1 MAGSFSGVATHE
13 IYRHILDFIYLDTR
27 SLARLQNASRHLR
40 NHCNVEE
47 LLLQRVLHID
57 LTAAEVE
64 VDTAQDLKV
73 SVLEV
78 TISHGLAE
86 RASLLDDVFSV
97 CRSLQHIHLRL
108 VPDPAWF
115 IAEWVEG
122 MEDDELLDVVEK
134 QEIAVGDSVGLM
146 FAKLAK
152 SFGHREPVHLDGCVD
167 AILRALRD
175 DSWSPGLCSVSLFE
189 LMGPWGSLGDHL
201 EIVLMRRA
209 MGHVPDKRSLIGKAD
224 MHVVFMNEDDV
235 SSELQ
240 WRKASASYGFI
251 YVGLPH
257 QPVQGFFDLIH
268 AVPAKPVRARA
279 ASFLSHYA
287 AGGEQTSGFLELS
300 VQIANVFP
308 SFARLAGADFA
319 CRFIQANPE
328 HGSNMA
334 CEALRVY
341 YEDIAEDIPRI
352 RELAGDLEG
361 HVDEESECTTD
372 FSDFD
377 EEVYARGDRMNRATK
392 GCGHG
397 INIPRF
403 FLPKFDG
410 EETEAQIEVQ
420 NSVLKD
426 LTPMQPGVAAQTW
439 AELAGIARGRPDIKW
454 LGRVVYGPWC
464 GPPSRQ
470 YWNDFRIIHAGE
482 MTDLQNE
489 GHRLRFGEK
498 CMKYGSID
506 ICVVTLN
513 VWPVGERVGYHGV
526 LDLFAEVRCMRSF
539 EHYWPKTAYFLQ
551 GENYAKWVQP
561 HTSVSRQDAANSLLS
576 RFSTFDVREPG
587 VAEAIRKCRLVL
599 MAEPTIKSG
608 VCQDSCSAWDNLFG
622 RGTHRGRE
630 GLQAYDLML
639 RHGPRISNE
648 ARGGENEAQVLR
660 SQWERSG
667 GLGDNG
673 GPAVEGSLEAF
684 VQRCEEMNAFTPEG
698 LKVLRA

>member
-1 MAGSFSGVATHE
+1 MNREFSFCPTS
-13 IYRHILDFIYLDTR
+13 ISWND
-27 SLARLQNASRHLR
+27 
-40 NHCNVEE
+40 
-47 LLLQRVLHID
+47 
-57 LTAAEVE
+57 AA
-64 VDTAQDLKV
+64 QV

-78 TISHGLAE
+78 TISPGLAE

-97 CRSLQHIHLRL
+97 CRVLLHIHLRL

-115 IAEWVEG
+115 IAERVEE
-122 MEDDELLDVVEK
+122 MEDELRDVVEK
-134 QEIAVGDSVGLM
+134 QEITPSDSVGLM

-152 SFGHREPVHLDGCVD
+152 ETEEREPAHLDGCLD
-167 AILRALRD
+167 AILLALSD
-175 DSWSPGLCSVSLFE
+175 DSWSPGLCSMSLFE
-189 LMGPWGSLGDHL
+189 LMGSYGSLGDHL
-201 EIVLMRRA
+201 EDVLMRRA
-209 MGHVPDKRSLIGKAD
+209 IGRVPDKRSLIGKAD

-240 WRKASASYGFI
+240 WRKVSASSGFI
-251 YVGLPH
+251 YVGAPE
-257 QPVQGFFDLIH
+257 PVQGFFDLIH
-268 AVPAKPVRARA
+268 AVPAEAVRARA
-279 ASFLSHYA
+279 ACFLSHYA
-287 AGGEQTSGFLELS
+287 VGSEETSGFLQVS
-300 VQIANVFP
+300 VQIANMFP

-328 HGSNMA
+328 HGSNMTY
-334 CEALRVY
+334 EALRVY
-341 YEDIAEDIPRI
+341 YEDVAKDIPRI
-352 RELAGDLEG
+352 RELAGDLE

-377 EEVYARGDRMNRATK
+377 EEMYAAGDWMNRATR
-392 GCGHG
+392 GCGYG
-397 INIPRF
+397 INTPRF
-403 FLPKFDG
+403 FLPKFEG
-410 EETEAQIEVQ
+410 EEAEAQIEVR
-420 NSVLKD
+420 NSVLKN

-454 LGRVVYGPWC
+454 LGRVVHGPWC
-464 GPPSRQ
+464 GQPSRQ
-470 YWNDFRIIHAGE
+470 HWNDFRIIHAGE

-489 GHRLRFGEK
+489 GHRNRFGEK

-513 VWPVGERVGYHGV
+513 VWPAGERVGYRGV

-551 GENYAKWVQP
+551 VENYAKWVQP

-576 RFSTFDVREPG
+576 RFSAFDVREPG

-599 MAEPTIKSG
+599 MAEPTIKSE
-608 VCQDSCSAWDNLFG
+608 VCQHVYSCSTWDNLFG

-639 RHGPRISNE
+639 RHGPRISDE
-648 ARGGENEAQVLR
+648 ARGGEDEAQVLR
-660 SQWERSG
+660 SHWDRSG

-684 VQRCEEMNAFTPEG
+684 VQRCEEMNAFTREG
-698 LKVLRA
+698 LEVLRA